1 MVRTPNAATKTPD
14 PTRRRST
21 RGLPTPAST
30 KRGTS
35 STSPT
40 SAELDDFR
48 ADDEET
54 DGLRTPVSMVG
65 DTPARKRK
73 VGDDSD
79 ASPSTV
85 SLSDRPKKKLAV
97 PVVTIPARRS
107 KLGTEKTSSA
117 DNLTLDPA
125 SGRVIANKA
134 VGDKGEQEDE
144 EPVGRTSR
152 AKAKEEAQPFNV
164 GKYSSVSKKALSS
177 LAHSDDELALTDNA
191 SSTPASSRGVARGRG
206 RGRGKGRASTG
217 PAVVDSE
224 ADLTSDVRPKRP
236 RASLV
241 KLEIS
246 DEEEGTAST
255 APSKGKGRARASRA
269 KIEPID
275 DSADEDDSEDGNF
288 AMGSDAEDKQLKKA
302 IRASK
307 KDVSTFNSTASS
319 SEASSQAGTSRNKKG
334 QALGGRASRG
344 SLREA
349 ALKAATGR
357 TGRKIKES
365 PDDSESSG
373 AESDFAPSEL
383 SQLTDYEAESGD
395 EASDAGSE
403 ESVPLRRRGK
413 ATAKAAKGRRLDGQ
427 DEDEMP
433 PDFEISDL
441 HSIEDIRA
449 YRREQARKH
458 NETMKPIRKREAK
471 LRDELGRKLT
481 QGEKN
486 YIRLSLHHKE
496 LVDVW
501 GDLAAKIE
509 PIKPVPMEAHPSLK
523 LTLLPF
529 QKESLYWMKK
539 QEEGV
544 WAGGMLAD
552 EMGMGK
558 TIQTIALLLSE
569 PRRKPSLVV
578 APVVAL
584 MQWKH
589 EIETHAEGFT
599 VCLWHGT
606 GRMKS
611 SELKKFDVVLV
622 SYGTLEASFRRQQRG
637 FKRGDKFIKEQ
648 SPMHEFEWF
657 RVILDEAHN
666 IKERSTNAAKAAF
679 ALKAKYRWCLSG
691 TPLQNRVG
699 ELYSLV
705 RFLGADPFSY
715 YFCKKCDCK
724 SLHWQFS
731 DRRHCDQCK
740 HKPMDHVSLWNS
752 EILTPIARY
761 GIEEGGPGQTA
772 FKKLKILLDRMM
784 LRRTKLERA
793 DDLGLPPR
801 TIVVR
806 RDFFSP
812 QEKELYMSLFT
823 NAKRQFNTY
832 LDQGTVLNNY
842 SNIFSLITR
851 MRQMACHPDL
861 VLKSKTSSLAQAVTE
876 GTVCRLCNDT
886 AEDAIVSACKHVFD
900 RECIRQYLEVQQLRG
915 HRPECPVCHIEISI
929 DLEQEAMEIDEASS
943 KKARQGI
950 LSRLNLD
957 NWRSSSKLEALV
969 EELEKLRRQDCTI
982 KSLVFSQFVSFLDLI
997 AFRLQRA
1004 GFTICRLEGGMTP
1017 QQRDATIQHFMNN
1030 TNVTVFLISLKAG
1043 GVALNLTEASMV
1055 FMMDSW
1061 WNPSVEYQAMDRI
1074 HRLGQKRPVKVVK
1087 LIVEDSIEDQIV
1099 QLQHKKL
1106 AMTEAA
1112 LSKDPDAALGKLTV
1126 EDLGFLFKL

>member
-1 MVRTPNAATKTPD
+1 MPP
-14 PTRRRST
+14 RRSA
-21 RGLPTPAST
+21 RASLPTPAHST
-30 KRGTS
+30 TS
-35 STSPT
+35 STPGEKSVAKSTNSLPRSRKNTQDQPETPT
-40 SAELDDFR
+40 SME
-48 ADDEET
+48 DEYNGAIT
-54 DGLRTPVSMVG
+54 LG
-65 DTPARKRK
+65 DEMSEEDSGFLSSGVKTEGSPESPFTSNSASSSSKRYRLES
-73 VGDDSD
+73 VTL
-79 ASPSTV
+79 PS
-85 SLSDRPKKKLAV
+85 
-97 PVVTIPARRS
+97 RRS
-107 KLGTEKTSSA
+107 KLGLDKTESA
-117 DNLTLDPA
+117 DNLTLDSP
-125 SGRVIANKA
+125 SANKPHING
-134 VGDKGEQEDE
+134 VKVEHKDIEMKDEGEDVK
-144 EPVGRTSR
+144 PPTNTKSR
-152 AKAKEEAQPFNV
+152 AVKGKSKVDPTEQAPFNI
-164 GKYSSVSKKALSS
+164 GKFSSVSKAQTSDLALDAPSASKRARLPRAGKGKAVKKEFTPPLTDEESEYEENQDDGHY
-177 LAHSDDELALTDNA
+177 AMDSDDEEKQLQAAIKA
-191 SSTPASSRGVARGRG
+191 STKATRSSSAASTPLKGGKKTKGNQAALKSAVAKAAEKRLRGANGTRTPSTRANTTNGDVTPRSVASNGGTDMTPLSDDDSGL
-206 RGRGKGRASTG
+206 ST
-217 PAVVDSE
+217 ALSN
-224 ADLTSDVRPKRP
+224 
-236 RASLV
+236 
-241 KLEIS
+241 IS
-246 DEEEGTAST
+246 DEEAKFTDSDPDEELFSDDSLHSAESLGTFRKR
-255 APSKGKGRARASRA
+255 SKGRKGKFAGKGQTVDGKTYEEMAEELGSEGEGLDLDEMRAMTLRKMRE
-269 KIEPID
+269 K
-275 DSADEDDSEDGNF
+275 NRR
-288 AMGSDAEDKQLKKA
+288 DKKKA
-302 IRASK
+302 EEAAAPRKKKERELSK
-307 KDVSTFNSTASS
+307 K
-319 SEASSQAGTSRNKKG
+319 
-334 QALGGRASRG
+334 
-344 SLREA
+344 
-349 ALKAATGR
+349 
-357 TGRKIKES
+357 
-365 PDDSESSG
+365 
-373 AESDFAPSEL
+373 
-383 SQLTDYEAESGD
+383 
-395 EASDAGSE
+395 
-403 ESVPLRRRGK
+403 
-413 ATAKAAKGRRLDGQ
+413 
-427 DEDEMP
+427 
-433 PDFEISDL
+433 
-441 HSIEDIRA
+441 
-449 YRREQARKH
+449 
-458 NETMKPIRKREAK
+458 
-471 LRDELGRKLT
+471 LGRKLT
-481 QGEKN
+481 NGERN
-486 YIRLSLHHKE
+486 LIALGMSHPE
-496 LVDVW
+496 LEDVW
-501 GDLAAKIE
+501 GDLQANVE
-509 PIKPVPMEAHPSLK
+509 PVKPVTMEAHPSLK

-539 QEEGV
+539 QEEGP
-544 WAGGMLAD
+544 WKGGMLAD

-599 VCLWHGT
+599 VCLWHGQ
-606 GRMKS
+606 GRMKAN
-611 SELKKFDVVLV
+611 ELKKYDVVLS
-622 SYGTLEASFRRQQRG
+622 SYGTLEAAFRRQQRG
-637 FKRGDKFIKEQ
+637 FKRGNNFIKEK
-648 SPMHEFEWF
+648 SPMHEFEWY

-679 ALKAKYRWCLSG
+679 ALHATYKWCLSG

-705 RFLGADPFSY
+705 RFLGADPFSH

-724 SLHWQFS
+724 SLHWQFK
-731 DRRHCDQCK
+731 DRRTCDSCG
-740 HKPMDHVSLWNS
+740 HKPMDHVCFWNT

-761 GIEEGGPGQTA
+761 GIEEGGPGHTA

-823 NAKRQFNTY
+823 GAKRQFDTY
-832 LDQGTVLNNY
+832 VGQGTVLNNY

-861 VLKSKTSSLAQAVTE
+861 VLRGRTSNLVSNGPE

-886 AEDAIVSACKHVFD
+886 AEDAIMSQCHHVFD
-900 RECIRQYLEVQQLRG
+900 RECIRQYLEVKQSRG

-929 DLEQEAMEIDEASS
+929 DLEAEALDLEDNN

-950 LSRLNLD
+950 LSRLDLK

-969 EELEKLRRQDCTI
+969 EELEKLRNKDCTI

-1004 GFTICRLEGGMTP
+1004 GFVVCRLEGGMTP

-1030 TNVTVFLISLKAG
+1030 THVTVFLISLKAG

-1087 LIVEDSIEDQIV
+1087 LVVEDSIEDQIV

-1112 LSKDPDAALGKLTV
+1112 LNKDPDAALGKLTV